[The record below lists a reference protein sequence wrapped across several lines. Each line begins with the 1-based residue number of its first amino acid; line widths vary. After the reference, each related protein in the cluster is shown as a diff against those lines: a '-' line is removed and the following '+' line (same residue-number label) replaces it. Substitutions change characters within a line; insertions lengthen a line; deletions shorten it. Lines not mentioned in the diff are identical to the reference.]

1 MKWSFYQIWNESL
14 EKDKSREL
22 KERNTI
28 WASELGGAM
37 IDRYLKMKAI
47 KPTNPP
53 NNLWKGIIGEATS
66 EGYIGMY
73 AVACVYR
80 NRLEKGMSLGCV
92 ALKRRD
98 LDEFVRREG
107 RKAEFIA
114 KSIIEEVFKEN
125 GKDITKGATHYENI
139 QKFGIPKW
147 AKKMVTTVF
156 IGSHTFFKAR

>member
-1 MKWSFYQIWNESL
+1 
-14 EKDKSREL
+14 
-22 KERNTI
+22 
-28 WASELGGAM
+28 
-37 IDRYLKMKAI
+37 
-47 KPTNPP
+47 
-53 NNLWKGIIGEATS
+53 
-66 EGYIGMY
+66 MY